1 MNTTSIYHRLSEDHV
16 RLFLSGE
23 SLFATG
29 RSLQVIA
36 WSAGAERLLGFSANE
51 ALGKSCCQLISCD
64 SGPEKPLC
72 HEYFAGV
79 LSGSMKDPIPSFDCP
94 MRTKSGRDVPVNVST
109 VLVSSEQPE
118 QTVLIH
124 LLRDLSHEL
133 ETFDL
138 LHRVASHAAKLTS
151 KRLHSQG
158 APPLIP
164 ASPAALGAAKTG
176 EVGGGLPSI
185 TAREKEVLL
194 LLAEGTSTDAL
205 AGRLFISPR
214 TARNHIQ
221 NLLAKLGVHSR
232 LEAVALARS
241 RGLI

>member
-1 MNTTSIYHRLSEDHV
+1 MITSISHRLSEDDA
-16 RLFLSGE
+16 RLILAGE

-36 WSAGAERLLGFSANE
+36 WSAGAERLLGFSASE

-72 HEYFAGV
+72 HHYFADV
-79 LSGSMKDPIPSFDCP
+79 LNGSTKEPIPAFDCP

-109 VLVSSEQPE
+109 VLVSSERPE
-118 QTVLIH
+118 HTVLIH
-124 LLRDLSHEL
+124 ILRDLSHEL

-151 KRLHSQG
+151 KRLHQG
-158 APPLIP
+158 GPPLMR
-164 ASPAALGAAKTG
+164 PAAPAATNELGG
-176 EVGGGLPSI
+176 MLPAI

-194 LLAEGTSTDAL
+194 LLAEGASTDAL

-241 RGLI
+241 KGLI

>member
-1 MNTTSIYHRLSEDHV
+1 MNITSIYHRLSEDDA
-16 RLFLSGE
+16 RLVLSGE

-36 WSAGAERLLGFSANE
+36 WSAGAERLLGFSASE
-51 ALGKSCCQLISCD
+51 ALGRSCCQLISCD

-72 HEYFAGV
+72 HQYFAGV
-79 LSGSMKDPIPSFDCP
+79 LSGSTKEPIPAFDCP

-109 VLVSSEQPE
+109 VLVSSERPE
-118 QTVLIH
+118 NTVLIH
-124 LLRDLSHEL
+124 ILRDLSHEL

-151 KRLHSQG
+151 KRLHQGG
-158 APPLIP
+158 APLMM
-164 ASPAALGAAKTG
+164 PAAAAQTR
-176 EVGGGLPSI
+176 EAGGTLPSI

-194 LLAEGTSTDAL
+194 LLAEGASTDAL